1 MSASSALSI
10 ATTLQNR
17 VVGAVGSA
25 QSLLP
30 PPEYNSALLQ
40 AGASGLTTTVLGSLK
55 EGQEKLLSL
64 TENIGTLLKEQ
75 LDIAEEQQRRERD
88 KSGNFKPGGVVPTDN
103 AGAGGVEGAL
113 EEGGFNL
120 GNLLSGGLGAIFG
133 AGGVLASG
141 AALRF
146 AKGLGKG
153 LVKGGFYGLMASFL
167 TKPIIDFVE
176 EGVLKYDIPEAE
188 EQAMEKAIISAVTL
202 SAIFGPKGAILG
214 LLGIGLKGVYDVL
227 TDPEKDFS
235 NLTATEIASLGIGT
249 IGTGIMFSA
258 TIKKGLAAVGF
269 NAARMA
275 TIGGLIAA
283 PPFII
288 AGGLA
293 IAAGV
298 GAKLLADKVNDMEQ
312 TTLDHLDKLL
322 TMTQEDFEEQLKTQE
337 ADFLERNAPKLKALF
352 SGADALTLGG
362 QNVIGTQAALDD
374 VKDKGTVDESQMPAI
389 LEMAE
394 KYSRLS
400 QKDLMDIM
408 MNKQGMDDLITISS
422 NLRTIALK
430 GGLGKDSKAVA
441 ADMLTLGDK
450 IKRAAGT
457 MLERNMV
464 TGHHKQLIEIID
476 RGDLGNNYTKGST
489 DILEKMGIADM
500 RLNNIN
506 KEIELANQALTQA
519 KADRLAI
526 EDNKTGFFG
535 QQITSDEEEAAND
548 KIRVARVALS
558 KLMQDRV
565 KLEVM
570 QGNLFN
576 QLDITLE
583 DLKQMFTP
591 TELKNMIKSNMMTG
605 AQQIEAAM
613 TEFRKIEAMPHSV
626 ISAPSN
632 TEVKTQ
638 NIKQGDVV
646 TGSPHFH
653 LDGHLQGA
661 N

>member
-40 AGASGLTTTVLGSLK
+40 AGASSLTTSVLGGLK

-88 KSGNFKPGGVVPTDN
+88 KSGNFQPGGVVPTDN
-103 AGAGGVEGAL
+103 AGGIVEGDL

-153 LVKGGFYGLMASFL
+153 LIKGGFYALMASFL

-235 NLTATEIASLGIGT
+235 NLTATEIASLAIGT

-269 NAARMA
+269 NTARLA
-275 TIGGLIAA
+275 TIGGLVAA

-293 IAAGV
+293 IAAGA
-298 GAKLLADKVNDMEQ
+298 GAYLLSQKVNDMEQ
-312 TTLDHLDKLL
+312 TTLDHLNKLL
-322 TMTQEDFEEQLKTQE
+322 TMTQAEFEDQLKKQE
-337 ADFLERNAPKLKALF
+337 ADFLERNAPGLKALF

-362 QNVIGTQAALDD
+362 QNVIGTKAALDD
-374 VKDKGTVDESQMPAI
+374 VSNTGTVDESQMPAI

-408 MNKQGMDDLITISS
+408 MNKQGMDDLITIST

-441 ADMLTLGDK
+441 ADMLSLGDK

-464 TGHHKQLIEIID
+464 TGHHKQLIQIID
-476 RGDLGNNYTKGST
+476 RGDLSNPYDKGSI
-489 DILEKMGIADM
+489 DILEKVGEANT

-506 KEIELANQALTQA
+506 TQIVQAEQALTEA
-519 KADRLAI
+519 KAERLRI

-535 QQITSDEEEAAND
+535 QQITSDEEEAADDNVR
-548 KIRVARVALS
+548 IARIALRDLIDS
-558 KLMQDRV
+558 RTQLK
-565 KLEVM
+565 VM
-570 QGNLFN
+570 QGNLFS

-591 TELKNMIKSNMMTG
+591 TELKNMIKANMMTS
-605 AQQIEAAM
+605 ADQVEAAM
-613 TEFRKIEAMPHSV
+613 MKFQEIERSPHSV

-638 NIKQGDVV
+638 NIKQGDIVA
-646 TGSPHFH
+646 GSPHFH

>member
-55 EGQEKLLSL
+55 EGQDKLLNL

-88 KSGNFKPGGVVPTDN
+88 RSGELKPGDDGLTPNIIQN
-103 AGAGGVEGAL
+103 AGEGL
-113 EEGGFNL
+113 EDGGFNL

-153 LVKGGFYGLMASFL
+153 LVKGGFYALMASFL

-188 EQAMEKAIISAVTL
+188 EQAMEKAIIAAVTAA
-202 SAIFGPKGAILG
+202 SIFGPKGAILA
-214 LLGIGLKGVYDVL
+214 LLGVGLKGVYDVL

-275 TIGGLIAA
+275 TIGGLVAA

-352 SGADALTLGG
+352 SGAEALTLGG

-558 KLMQDRV
+558 RLMEDRV

-605 AQQIEAAM
+605 AQQIDAAM
-613 TEFRKIEAMPHSV
+613 REFKNIEANPHL
-626 ISAPSN
+626 INAPSN